1 MSMDELKNNL
11 TELSSKASILK
22 NQITNEESTKTS
34 LILPF
39 FRMLGYDIENP
50 QIISPEYTVG
60 TDKVD
65 YSIMQNSM
73 PLLFI
78 EAKNVKENLNK
89 HVDQAKKYFNN
100 SDVKIICLTNGLIYN
115 FYSDMNKDNEMDND
129 PFLSLNIEKIT
140 DYEIQYLK
148 QLSIDNFTMENYNDI
163 IYHIKITE
171 FIRHQLENPSEEF
184 VRFVTNNISSRRKT
198 KKFLDRLRKLIFKS
212 MENVLNIISGSST
225 IVFNPEGCKSKA
237 SNSQIVTTEEELE
250 GYKIIV
256 SILSKVFSID
266 NLSFKDTTSYF
277 SIIADKKPGQWIAR
291 LCLGTK
297 KKSILLPDGSRN
309 GCRYYL
315 NSIEDLY
322 KYEDEIL
329 ESASKYLAVKS
340 DSTSTINGP
349 VSSTDSNEEVVEIEI
364 IEPENKRP
372 WWKRR

>member
-1 MSMDELKNNL
+1 MDELKNNL

-60 TDKVD
+60 ADKVD

-237 SNSQIVTTEEELE
+237 SNSQAVTTEEELE

-349 VSSTDSNEEVVEIEI
+349 VSSTDSNKEVVEIEI
-364 IEPENKRP
+364 IEPEKKRS